1 MDYENNKG
9 TLLKET
15 PIQERT
21 EEQSSD
27 QTGQKRI
34 RVYTDERNLKTSYA
48 NGCQTTATTE
58 EILLD
63 FGLNHVQLPGQQ
75 GGEPRIVF
83 HADKRIIMNYYSAK
97 RLTIT
102 LSQIIR
108 RHEQEFGELE
118 LNAKKRRT
126 GPT

>member
-48 NGCQTTATTE
+48 NGCQTTAIAWT
-58 EILLD
+58 
-63 FGLNHVQLPGQQ
+63 
-75 GGEPRIVF
+75 
-83 HADKRIIMNYYSAK
+83 
-97 RLTIT
+97 
-102 LSQIIR
+102 
-108 RHEQEFGELE
+108 
-118 LNAKKRRT
+118 
-126 GPT
+126 